1 MPFCSCYRRVGPLLD
16 PDLCCL
22 CVGTG
27 DFYNQGYATRIW
39 VSLQPRQGRVV
50 IFRCTTAGA
59 MRILSLRGAA
69 SLPPAGSQ
77 QMRLLPCPGAALEG
91 VRVRVSKDDT
101 ICGLAAPAARQL
113 VRAYFDDRPVEVA
126 CDILGV
132 SQDAARDQMR
142 AFEAAGYVERGGL
155 ARGAGDDWWATTVK
169 GNALAN
175 ASFGKPISRATATRL
190 LGQVIERARAY
201 NADPARL
208 LTVTEI
214 VVFGSYLDPVVD
226 LLGDLDLAVS
236 TVRRD
241 TDGQRYVDQVLEYAR
256 VSGRSFS
263 AFHDRLFWPARELRM
278 ILKNRSPAISITDE
292 DIRKLTERIEIV
304 YVVADDPE
312 AIPPPADA
320 VAGA

>member
-1 MPFCSCYRRVGPLLD
+1 
-16 PDLCCL
+16 
-22 CVGTG
+22 
-27 DFYNQGYATRIW
+27 
-39 VSLQPRQGRVV
+39 
-50 IFRCTTAGA
+50 
-59 MRILSLRGAA
+59 MRS
-69 SLPPAGSQ
+69 
-77 QMRLLPCPGAALEG
+77 
-91 VRVRVSKDDT
+91 
-101 ICGLAAPAARQL
+101 
-113 VRAYFDDRPVEVA
+113 
-126 CDILGV
+126 
-132 SQDAARDQMR
+132 
-142 AFEAAGYVERGGL
+142 FEAAGYVERGGP
-155 ARGAGDDWWATTVK
+155 ARAAGDDWWTTTVK

-214 VVFGSYLDPVVD
+214 VVFGSYLDPAVG

-241 TDGQRYVDQVLEYAR
+241 MDGQRYVDKVLEYAGA
-256 VSGRSFS
+256 SGRSFS

-278 ILKNRSPAISITDE
+278 ILKNRSSAISITDE
-292 DIRKLTERIEIV
+292 DIRRLTERFEVV